1 MVALPMV
8 AAGMRAAGSG
18 FAESDT
24 IVRHLN
30 LVLAFLGAAIAAR
43 DDKLLRLATGEFLP
57 AGTAKRIIGF
67 LVGAF
72 SAVVTGMLARAS
84 WDFMV
89 IEREFETEMLK
100 GVPMWPI
107 LLTLPLCFG
116 GVGLRLAYA
125 AGTSFVT
132 RGVAALAFGAGVW
145 VGGLSEW
152 FEEASLW
159 PGLIALIVATLLG
172 APLFVALGG
181 AAIYLFMIDGVPAGA
196 VPVEM
201 VGLVSSPFLAA
212 IPLFTLAGYVLSRGG
227 APSRLVAVFRATLG
241 WLPGGTAAVAALACT
256 FFTAFTGGSGVTIL
270 ALGGLMMTALK
281 EESYPE
287 RFSLGLLTGSGSL
300 GLLFAPALPLILF
313 GIAAE
318 VPIED
323 LFLGGLL
330 PGMLLVL
337 LTLIYCIRQGRRSRV
352 PTARF
357 DPAELGRAVWR
368 AKFELS
374 IPVIVLVAIFG
385 GFATIV
391 EAAALTA
398 AYALVV
404 QVVVHRDIRIGRDLL
419 RVFAECIAVLGGILI
434 ILCVA
439 KGLTSYM
446 VDAEVPA
453 NLLEWVQSNVD
464 SRILFLL
471 GLNVFLLIVGCFM
484 DVYSATFVVV
494 PLILPLGEA
503 YGIHPV
509 HLGILF
515 VANLE
520 LGYLT
525 PPVGL
530 NLFVASY
537 RFDRPLLDVTRASL
551 PMFAILGVGVLVI
564 TYVSALS
571 LALLP

>member
-1 MVALPMV
+1 MVALPLV
-8 AAGMRAAGSG
+8 AAGMRASGSG

-57 AGTAKRIIGF
+57 EGAIKRFVGF

-72 SAVVTGMLARAS
+72 SAIVTGMLARAS
-84 WDFMV
+84 WEFMV
-89 IEREFETEMLK
+89 IEREFGSEMLE
-100 GVPMWPI
+100 GIPMWVV
-107 LLTLPLCFG
+107 LMALPVSFAA
-116 GVGLRLAYA
+116 VGLRLAYA
-125 AGTSFVT
+125 AGPSWIE
-132 RGVAALAFGAGVW
+132 RGIATLALVAGVW
-145 VGGLSEW
+145 FGGLPEW

-159 PGLIALIVATLLG
+159 PGLIAIVVATLLG
-172 APLFVALGG
+172 APLFIALGG
-181 AAIYLFMIDGVPAGA
+181 AALYLFLIDGVPAEA

-212 IPLFTLAGYVLSRGG
+212 IPLFTLAGYLLSRGG
-227 APSRLVAVFRATLG
+227 APSRLVAVFRALLG

-270 ALGGLMMTALK
+270 ALGGLMMTALN

-287 RFSLGLLTGSGSL
+287 RFSLGLLTGAGSL

-318 VPIED
+318 VPIES

-330 PGMLLVL
+330 PGVL
-337 LTLIYCIRQGRRSRV
+337 LTTLVVLYCVWRGRRSRV
-352 PTARF
+352 PTATF
-357 DPAELGRAVWR
+357 STGELGRAIWR

-374 IPVIVLVAIFG
+374 IPVIVLVVIFG
-385 GFATIV
+385 GYATIV

-398 AYALVV
+398 AYALVL

-419 RVFAECIAVLGGILI
+419 RVLGECIAVLGGILI

-446 VDAEVPA
+446 VDAEIPA
-453 NLLEWVQSNVD
+453 HLLEWVQANVD

-471 GLNVFLLIVGCFM
+471 GLNVFLLLVGCFM

-509 HLGILF
+509 HLGIIF

-571 LALLP
+571 LALL